1 MRKWLILLCA
11 LLLMMTAPAQAEFV
25 SGLRYEAFLANY
37 SENLD
42 FINENASRHLLPLI
56 PAKRDA
62 GWGDGR
68 LYYEI
73 FGDVLSLAIR
83 TDATGEVIEKCVITL
98 SAPPDMSYGSTVHRD
113 FTTSGYQSYGMLMA
127 MSPAETALERYQ
139 LVTEVESGLQTGN
152 GVFHKQIG
160 VYALD
165 AASLEGTV
173 SMTFSNT
180 TAVPTPSPV
189 PSETPVPEATPEPE
203 ASEGQSGN

>member
-11 LLLMMTAPAQAEFV
+11 LLLMITAPAQAEFV
-25 SGLRYEAFLANY
+25 SGLRYEAFLDNY

-42 FINENASRHLLPLI
+42 FINDNAARHLLPLI

-73 FGDVLSLAIR
+73 FGDVLSLTIR
-83 TDATGEVIEKCVITL
+83 TDATGEVIEECVITL
-98 SAPPDMSYGSTVHRD
+98 TAPADMSYGSTVHRD

-127 MSPAETALERYQ
+127 MSPAATALERYQ
-139 LVTEVESGLQTGN
+139 LVEEVESGLQSGN

-160 VYALD
+160 VYTLD

-173 SMTFSNT
+173 NMTFSNT

-203 ASEGQSGN
+203 ASSEASSN